1 MSFFSLKPKF
11 LIHKFI
17 VISILSVLLTSILPY
32 NTAKADDAFSS
43 MSELMENTTE
53 GSDWQIT
60 TTDRGSDVLIAVI
73 HGGGIEPA
81 TSQLASLIASNGGYN
96 YYSFQGVRPTNN
108 GELHVTSTNYD
119 EPIVQ
124 HMQYTANRS
133 VTIHGALGTE
143 PVTYI
148 GGKDQSLITR
158 IEDELRNAGFEVQE
172 SPNHLSGSSDN
183 NIVNKNQ
190 RGEGVQLELTTAM
203 RQSLFSNNDISK
215 ISRMNLL
222 NYNADMYN
230 YAHAVNDA
238 IAKDN

>member
-60 TTDRGSDVLIAVI
+60 TTDRG
-73 HGGGIEPA
+73 
-81 TSQLASLIASNGGYN
+81 YN

-119 EPIVQ
+119 EPIIQ
-124 HMQYTANRS
+124 HMQSTANRT

-148 GGKDQSLITR
+148 GGKDQSLISR
-158 IEDELRNAGFEVQE
+158 AEDELSKAGFEVQE
-172 SPNHLSGSSDN
+172 SPNHLSGNSDN
-183 NIVNKNQ
+183 NIVNKNK

>member
-1 MSFFSLKPKF
+1 
-11 LIHKFI
+11 
-17 VISILSVLLTSILPY
+17 
-32 NTAKADDAFSS
+32 
-43 MSELMENTTE
+43 
-53 GSDWQIT
+53 
-60 TTDRGSDVLIAVI
+60 
-73 HGGGIEPA
+73 
-81 TSQLASLIASNGGYN
+81 
-96 YYSFQGVRPTNN
+96 
-108 GELHVTSTNYD
+108 
-119 EPIVQ
+119 
-124 HMQYTANRS
+124 MQSTANRS